1 MLGYKTQNYFNL
13 LCLAG
18 WLFNFSSAQLKA
30 QPNATVDFSFNNKSA
45 LDEQSKTPAK
55 LVNASFTE
63 DRFGNKDH
71 AVHLFGNNNSYLNLG
86 SSASLK
92 PRSGSISIW
101 VKVENALWYGT
112 GYKTNPILVTKRS
125 REDDFFEA
133 YALYYMFETKKV
145 TALCTQDSTN
155 QVIFS
160 STKEFELQKWH
171 HLVFTYDK
179 DFAAFYIDGELDNRF
194 KTGFE
199 LEFLPEDSVIL
210 GVTANRKNQRFF
222 SGSVDDI
229 RFYNKVLGPEEV
241 KKLYR
246 EPDPNL
252 NNRILSVVRWIIL
265 ALLFLAIVY
274 ILVRRH
280 LKQKF
285 KEYQETLKLKTRLLE
300 TELRVNRALMNP
312 HFIFN
317 SLNSIQNL
325 ILNNKNEEANAYLL
339 KFSKLIRKIL
349 ESNTSESISLAD
361 ELEVLQRY
369 LELEHLR
376 FQKDF
381 EYRIKVEENIN
392 PNQVRIPIMMVQPF
406 VENAIW
412 HGLMNKSGE
421 RMVRVSFSMTNE
433 QYLYCVID
441 DNGLGRA
448 VKRQELKD
456 KKSMATVFVQSRLE
470 LINKIHNL
478 ACKLSIIDKPDSGG
492 TRVELILPV
501 LK

>member
-1 MLGYKTQNYFNL
+1 M
-13 LCLAG
+13 
-18 WLFNFSSAQLKA
+18 
-30 QPNATVDFSFNNKSA
+30 
-45 LDEQSKTPAK
+45 
-55 LVNASFTE
+55 
-63 DRFGNKDH
+63 
-71 AVHLFGNNNSYLNLG
+71 
-86 SSASLK
+86 
-92 PRSGSISIW
+92 
-101 VKVENALWYGT
+101 
-112 GYKTNPILVTKRS
+112 
-125 REDDFFEA
+125 
-133 YALYYMFETKKV
+133 
-145 TALCTQDSTN
+145 
-155 QVIFS
+155 
-160 STKEFELQKWH
+160 
-171 HLVFTYDK
+171 
-179 DFAAFYIDGELDNRF
+179 
-194 KTGFE
+194 
-199 LEFLPEDSVIL
+199 EFLPEDSVIL